1 MRKNLFYAFL
11 HIIGRFILWALF
23 RLEKEG
29 VENIPKKGGVILA
42 SNHAS
47 FLDPVLVA
55 EASPRQLYFLAK
67 EELFKGF
74 FFPFFIKTLHALPL
88 SRKYP
93 SLSTFRK
100 IAKLVRGGSAV
111 LLFPEGT
118 RSKDGEI
125 HEGKPGV
132 AMISYMSKAPVIP
145 TLIEGSFSALPPG
158 KKMISPV
165 KIKVKFGKPIFPVGH
180 PSRDNYLKLT
190 KKIMDE
196 IRKLKEDR

>member
-11 HIIGRFILWALF
+11 HIIGKFILWALF

-74 FFPFFIKTLHALPL
+74 FFPFFIKILHALPL

-100 IAKLVRGGSAV
+100 IAKLVREGGAL

-118 RSKDGEI
+118 RSKDGKI

-132 AMISYMSKAPVIP
+132 AMIAYMSKSPVVP

-165 KIKVKFGKPIFPVGH
+165 KIKVKFGKPIFPIGH

-196 IRKLKEDR
+196 IRKLKEEG